1 MAEQNYSSLT
11 IDQLLAQLQSSEKGL
26 SLSLAETR
34 MKEQAK
40 LQKTESRFKKEMKLL
55 IRQFAN
61 PLVLLLVIAV
71 ILSAILGES
80 SDSYI
85 ILFILIATGL
95 LGFWQESNAGRA
107 MEKLNK
113 MIEMK
118 HTVLRDNAQLQLPTQ
133 QIV

>member
-85 ILFILIATGL
+85 ILFILLTTGF
-95 LGFWQESNAGRA
+95 LGFWQELNAGRA
-107 MEKLNK
+107 MEQLRS
-113 MIEMK
+113 MISMK
-118 HTVLRDNAQLQLPTQ
+118 HSVLRGGQTFQLST
-133 QIV
+133 